1 MFTDNYTDKTMSLN
15 ELEKMIDYIPNV
27 YKNELLE
34 LIYILRAW
42 EILSL
47 HKINDEN
54 LNYYTFIESKI
65 EIKKLAEIFNELS
78 KEIKLFRIYKL
89 DVDKFE
95 DGHLDLI
102 IERLKNVLYLP
113 SINDAFFLSKFKID
127 TPLVSS
133 QVAEMGLKLLVDSR
147 FRTVPYSIPELYV
160 PFTQG
165 FAYSKFLNT
174 LIYTDSQTP
183 KYSLVAELI
192 SVCGFAD
199 IAVSAIESRDNES
212 EDIEFILSNALE
224 NPSYLDQNNKDKL
237 REFEYV
243 LSFPPYSIKQN
254 FDYKNDKY
262 NRFKF
267 HKGAVLDIAYFE
279 HILAQTK
286 YRAVVLMPVGFTY
299 RSGNEELFRKYL
311 IEKNYLEGIVQLPPN
326 LHSATSTETTFFIIN
341 KKRNQH
347 REKPTDVMFI
357 NLKDESFIKRE
368 GRQLVFKSVDEIR
381 DIYINK
387 KEIKNISALISREE
401 IIENNYSFAIDKYV
415 VTEKTKEV
423 QKELEKFELIR
434 LEDIADIRKS
444 QLFKDEETGFE
455 IFEIS
460 PSDFNK
466 AGFTVECG
474 KIKKI
479 ESQKNRLDTYKLE
492 PYDVLLSTKGTIGKV
507 AIIGKIDK
515 PMIAS
520 QAIQVIRLKE
530 DKEEKAIIL
539 YMFLKSN
546 IGQTILSSIT
556 SGTVMPQISTVE
568 VKNLGIPKLTEESEK
583 TIFLN
588 FNNEIEMYNKINH
601 LEQNIKQL
609 HNEFLGAK

>member
-1 MFTDNYTDKTMSLN
+1 MFRDKFEDKNMSLS

-34 LIYILRAW
+34 LIYVLRAW
-42 EILSL
+42 ELISMRNNI
-47 HKINDEN
+47 KDEN
-54 LNYYTFIESKI
+54 LTYYKFIGSKI
-65 EIKKLAEIFNELS
+65 KINNLAEIFNKLS
-78 KEIKLFRIYKL
+78 KEISLFKTYKL
-89 DVDKFE
+89 DADKFE

-102 IERLKNVLYLP
+102 IERLNNTLNLP

-127 TPLVSS
+127 TPIVSN
-133 QVAEMGLKLLVDSR
+133 QIAEMGLKLLIDSR
-147 FRTVPYSIPELYV
+147 TKTEYPNEGLFVPYYIRELYV
-160 PFTQG
+160 PFSQG
-165 FAYSKFLNT
+165 FAYTKFMLGQ
-174 LIYTDSQTP
+174 IYTDGQIA

-192 SVCGFAD
+192 SVFGFAG
-199 IAVSAIESRDNES
+199 
-212 EDIEFILSNALE
+212 IEFKLSNALE
-224 NPSYLDQNNKDKL
+224 NPSYLDKNNKDKL
-237 REFEYV
+237 REFEHV
-243 LSFPPYSIKQN
+243 LSFPPYSVKQN
-254 FDYKNDKY
+254 FDYRNDKY
-262 NRFKF
+262 NRFNF
-267 HKGAVLDIAYFE
+267 QKGAVLDIAYFE

-311 IEKNYLEGIVQLPPN
+311 IEKNYLEGIIQLPPN
-326 LHSATSTETTFFIIN
+326 LHSATSIETTFFIIN
-341 KKRNQH
+341 KYRN
-347 REKPTDVMFI
+347 ESSTIPNDVMFI

-401 IIENNYSFAIDKYV
+401 IAENNYSFAIDKYV

-423 QKELEKFELIR
+423 QKELEKFELIK
-434 LEDIADIRKS
+434 LEDIADVRKS
-444 QLFKDEETGFE
+444 QLFKDEEKGLE

-466 AGFTVECG
+466 AGFTLECG

-479 ESQKNRLDTYKLE
+479 ELQKNRLDTYKLE

-568 VKNLGIPKLTEESEK
+568 VKSLGIPKLTEENEK

-588 FNNEIEMYNKINH
+588 FNNEIEMYNQITI
-601 LEQNIKQL
+601 LENKVKQL
-609 HNEFLGAK
+609 HNEFLGESL

>member
-1 MFTDNYTDKTMSLN
+1 MFRNNFEDKNMSLS

-34 LIYILRAW
+34 LIYVLKAW
-42 EILSL
+42 ELIS
-47 HKINDEN
+47 KGYEIKDEN
-54 LNYYTFIESKI
+54 LKYYKFIKSKI
-65 EIKKLAEIFNELS
+65 EIEELAKIFYYLS
-78 KEIKLFRIYKL
+78 KEIKLFKTYKL
-89 DVDKFE
+89 DIDKFE
-95 DGHLDLI
+95 DRDLNLI
-102 IERLKNVLYLP
+102 IEELKHISKLP
-113 SINDAFFLSKFKID
+113 DINDAFFLSKFKIG
-127 TPLVSS
+127 TPSVSN
-133 QVAEMGLKLLVDSR
+133 QIAEMGLKLLVDSR
-147 FRTVPYSIPELYV
+147 FKTEYADENGFFSPYFIRELYV

-165 FAYSKFLNT
+165 FAYAKFMT
-174 LIYTDSQTP
+174 GQIYTDGQIA

-192 SVCGFAD
+192 SLF
-199 IAVSAIESRDNES
+199 ESS
-212 EDIEFILSNALE
+212 GIEFKLSNALE
-224 NPSYLDQNNKDKL
+224 NPSYLDNRNKDKL
-237 REFEYV
+237 RKFEHV
-243 LSFPPYSIKQN
+243 LSFPPYSVKQN
-254 FDYKNDKY
+254 FDYTKDKY
-262 NRFKF
+262 NRFIF
-267 HKGAVLDIAYFE
+267 QKGSVLDIAYFE

-286 YRAVVLMPVGFTY
+286 DRAVVLMPVGFTY
-299 RSGNEELFRKYL
+299 RTGNEELFRKYL
-311 IEKNYLEGIVQLPPN
+311 IEQNYLEGIVQLPPN
-326 LHSATSTETTFFIIN
+326 LHSATSIETTFFIIN
-341 KKRNQH
+341 KIRNQH
-347 REKPTDVMFI
+347 ALKPDDIMFI

-401 IIENNYSFAIDKYV
+401 IAENNYSFAIDKYV
-415 VTEKTKEV
+415 VNEKTKEV
-423 QKELEKFELIR
+423 QKDLEKFELIK
-434 LEDIADIRKS
+434 LEDIADVRKS
-444 QLFKDEETGFE
+444 QLFKDEEKGLE

-466 AGFTVECG
+466 AGFTLECG

-515 PMIAS
+515 PIIAS

-568 VKNLGIPKLTEESEK
+568 VKSLGIPKLTEENEK

-588 FNNEIEMYNKINH
+588 FNNEIEMYNKIHH
-601 LEQNIKQL
+601 LEQEIEKI
-609 HNEFLGAK
+609 HNNFLGVI

>member
-1 MFTDNYTDKTMSLN
+1 MFRNNNTDKTMSLS

-27 YKNELLE
+27 HKNKLLE
-34 LIYILRAW
+34 LIYVLRAW

-47 HKINDEN
+47 DEIKEES
-54 LNYYTFIESKI
+54 LNYCTFIESKI
-65 EIKKLAEIFNELS
+65 EIKKLAEIFNKLS
-78 KEIKLFRIYKL
+78 EEIKLFRIYKL

-113 SINDAFFLSKFKID
+113 NINDAFFLSKFKID
-127 TPLVSS
+127 TPLVSN
-133 QVAEMGLKLLVDSR
+133 QVAEMGLKLLVDKR
-147 FRTVPYSIPELYV
+147 FKTEYADENGFFVPYFIQELYV

-165 FAYSKFLNT
+165 FAYANFMSGQ
-174 LIYTDSQTP
+174 IYTDGQIA

-192 SVCGFAD
+192 SIYKFIG
-199 IAVSAIESRDNES
+199 
-212 EDIEFILSNALE
+212 IEFKPSNALE
-224 NPSYLDQNNKDKL
+224 NPSYLDENNKDKL
-237 REFEYV
+237 RKFKHV
-243 LSFPPYSIKQN
+243 LSFPPYSVKQN
-254 FDYKNDKY
+254 FDYTKDKY
-262 NRFKF
+262 NRFIF
-267 HKGAVLDIAYFE
+267 QKGSVLDIAYFE
-279 HILAQTK
+279 HILAQTE

-341 KKRNQH
+341 KIRNEH

-415 VTEKTKEV
+415 INEKTKEV
-423 QKELEKFELIR
+423 HKELEKFELIK

-444 QLFKDEETGFE
+444 QLFKDEERGFE

-460 PSDFNK
+460 PSDFSK
-466 AGFTVECG
+466 AGFTLECG

-515 PMIAS
+515 LMIAS

-568 VKNLGIPKLTEESEK
+568 IKSLGIPKLTEENEK
-583 TIFLN
+583 TILLN

-601 LEQNIKQL
+601 LEQEIEQI
-609 HNEFLGAK
+609 HNNFLGAI

>member
-1 MFTDNYTDKTMSLN
+1 MFKDKFEDQKMSLS
-15 ELEKMIDYIPNV
+15 ELENMIDYIPNV

-47 HKINDEN
+47 HKIKDEN
-54 LNYYTFIESKI
+54 LNYCTFIESKI
-65 EIKKLAEIFNELS
+65 EIKKLAEIFNKLS
-78 KEIKLFRIYKL
+78 EEIKLFRIYKL

-102 IERLKNVLYLP
+102 IDGLKNTLKLP
-113 SINDAFFLSKFKID
+113 SIHDAFFLSKFRID
-127 TPLVSS
+127 TPLVSN
-133 QVAEMGLKLLVDSR
+133 QIAEMGVKFLIDNTSNSEPYYLK
-147 FRTVPYSIPELYV
+147 ELYV

-199 IAVSAIESRDNES
+199 IAVSAIETRDNES

-243 LSFPPYSIKQN
+243 LSFPPYSVKQK
-254 FDYKNDKY
+254 FDYENDKY
-262 NRFKF
+262 NRFRF

-286 YRAVVLMPVGFTY
+286 CKAVVLMPVGFTY

-311 IEKNYLEGIVQLPPN
+311 IEKNYLDGIVQLPPN

-341 KKRNQH
+341 KIRNQH
-347 REKPTDVMFI
+347 VLKPDDIMFI

-368 GRQLVFKSVDEIR
+368 GRQLVFKSVDKIR

-401 IIENNYSFAIDKYV
+401 IAENNYSFAIDKYV

-434 LEDIADIRKS
+434 LEDIADVRKS
-444 QLFKDEETGFE
+444 QLFKDEEKGLE

-460 PSDFNK
+460 PSDFSK
-466 AGFTVECG
+466 AGFTLECG

-492 PYDVLLSTKGTIGKV
+492 PYDLLLSTKGTIGKV

-601 LEQNIKQL
+601 LEKEIEKI
-609 HNEFLGAK
+609 HNNFLEVI

>member
-1 MFTDNYTDKTMSLN
+1 MFRNNDTDKTMSLN

-34 LIYILRAW
+34 LIYVLRAW
-42 EILSL
+42 EFISFR
-47 HKINDEN
+47 KIKDEN
-54 LNYYTFIESKI
+54 LKYLTFIKSKI

-147 FRTVPYSIPELYV
+147 FRTVPYYIPELYV

-212 EDIEFILSNALE
+212 KDIEFILSNALE

-243 LSFPPYSIKQN
+243 LSFPPYSVKQK
-254 FDYKNDKY
+254 FDYENDKY
-262 NRFKF
+262 NRFRF

-286 YRAVVLMPVGFTY
+286 CRAVVLMPVGFTY

-341 KKRNQH
+341 KIRNQH
-347 REKPTDVMFI
+347 VLKPDDIMFI

-381 DIYINK
+381 DIYIKK
-387 KEIKNISALISREE
+387 KEIKNISALILREE

-444 QLFKDEETGFE
+444 QLFKDEEKGLE

-466 AGFTVECG
+466 AGFTLECG

-507 AIIGKIDK
+507 AIMGKIDK
-515 PMIAS
+515 TIIAS

-568 VKNLGIPKLTEESEK
+568 IKNLGIPKLTEESEK

-601 LEQNIKQL
+601 LEKEIEKI
-609 HNEFLGAK
+609 HNNFLGAI

>member
-1 MFTDNYTDKTMSLN
+1 MFRNNFEDKNMSLS

-34 LIYILRAW
+34 LIYVLKAW
-42 EILSL
+42 ELIS
-47 HKINDEN
+47 KGYEIKDEN
-54 LNYYTFIESKI
+54 LKYYKFIKSKI
-65 EIKKLAEIFNELS
+65 EIEELAKIFYYLS
-78 KEIKLFRIYKL
+78 KEIKLFKTYKL
-89 DVDKFE
+89 DIDKFE
-95 DGHLDLI
+95 DRDLNLI
-102 IERLKNVLYLP
+102 IEELKHISKLP
-113 SINDAFFLSKFKID
+113 DINDAFFLSKFKIG
-127 TPLVSS
+127 TPSVSN
-133 QVAEMGLKLLVDSR
+133 QIAEMGLKLLVDSR
-147 FRTVPYSIPELYV
+147 FKTEYADENGFFSPYFIRELYV

-165 FAYSKFLNT
+165 FAYAKFMT
-174 LIYTDSQTP
+174 GQIYTDGQIA

-192 SVCGFAD
+192 SLF
-199 IAVSAIESRDNES
+199 ESS
-212 EDIEFILSNALE
+212 GIEFKLSNALE
-224 NPSYLDQNNKDKL
+224 NPSYLDNRNKDKL
-237 REFEYV
+237 RKFEHV
-243 LSFPPYSIKQN
+243 LSFPPYSVKQN
-254 FDYKNDKY
+254 FDYTKDKY
-262 NRFKF
+262 NRFIF
-267 HKGAVLDIAYFE
+267 QKGSVLDIAYFE

-286 YRAVVLMPVGFTY
+286 DRAVVLMPVGFTY
-299 RSGNEELFRKYL
+299 RTGNEELFRKYL
-311 IEKNYLEGIVQLPPN
+311 IEQNYLEGIVQLPPN

-341 KKRNQH
+341 KIRNQH
-347 REKPTDVMFI
+347 ALKPDDIMFI

-401 IIENNYSFAIDKYV
+401 IAENNYSFAIDKYV
-415 VTEKTKEV
+415 VNEKTKEV
-423 QKELEKFELIR
+423 QKDLEKFELIK
-434 LEDIADIRKS
+434 LEDIADVRKS
-444 QLFKDEETGFE
+444 QLFKDEEKGLE

-466 AGFTVECG
+466 AGFTLECG

-515 PMIAS
+515 PIIAS

-568 VKNLGIPKLTEESEK
+568 VKSLGIPKLTEENEK

-588 FNNEIEMYNKINH
+588 FNNEIEMYNKIHH
-601 LEQNIKQL
+601 LEQEIEKI
-609 HNEFLGAK
+609 HNNFLGVI

>member
-1 MFTDNYTDKTMSLN
+1 MFRNNNTDKTMSLS

-34 LIYILRAW
+34 LIYVLRAW
-42 EILSL
+42 EKLSL
-47 HKINDEN
+47 RQIEDEN
-54 LNYYTFIESKI
+54 LNYCTFIESKI
-65 EIKKLAEIFNELS
+65 EIKKLAEIFNKLS
-78 KEIKLFRIYKL
+78 EEIKLFRIYKL

-113 SINDAFFLSKFKID
+113 NINDAFFLSKFKID
-127 TPLVSS
+127 TPLVSN
-133 QVAEMGLKLLVDSR
+133 QVAEMGLKLLVDKR
-147 FRTVPYSIPELYV
+147 FKTEYADENGFFLPYSIRELYV

-165 FAYSKFLNT
+165 FAYANFMSGQ
-174 LIYTDSQTP
+174 IYTDGQIA
-183 KYSLVAELI
+183 KYSLVAELK
-192 SVCGFAD
+192 SVFGYA
-199 IAVSAIESRDNES
+199 R
-212 EDIEFILSNALE
+212 IEFKLSNALE

-237 REFEYV
+237 RKFEHV
-243 LSFPPYSIKQN
+243 LSFPPYSVKQN
-254 FDYKNDKY
+254 FDYTKDKY
-262 NRFKF
+262 NRFIF
-267 HKGAVLDIAYFE
+267 QKGSVLDIAYFE
-279 HILAQTK
+279 HILAQTE

-299 RSGNEELFRKYL
+299 RTGNEELFRKYL

-326 LHSATSTETTFFIIN
+326 LHSATSIETTFFIIN
-341 KKRNQH
+341 KYRN
-347 REKPTDVMFI
+347 ESSTIPNDVMFI

-368 GRQLVFKSVDEIR
+368 GRQLVFKSVNEIR

-401 IIENNYSFAIDKYV
+401 IVENNYSFAIDKYV
-415 VTEKTKEV
+415 INEKTKEV

-444 QLFKDEETGFE
+444 QLFKDEEKGLE

-466 AGFTVECG
+466 AGFTLECG

-583 TIFLN
+583 TILLN

-601 LEQNIKQL
+601 LEQEIEKI
-609 HNEFLGAK
+609 HNNVLGAI

>member
-1 MFTDNYTDKTMSLN
+1 MFKNNDTDKTMSLN

-34 LIYILRAW
+34 LIYVLRAW
-42 EILSL
+42 EFISFR
-47 HKINDEN
+47 KIKDEN
-54 LNYYTFIESKI
+54 LKYLTFIKSKI
-65 EIKKLAEIFNELS
+65 EIKKLAEIFNKLS
-78 KEIKLFRIYKL
+78 EKIKLFRIYKL

-102 IERLKNVLYLP
+102 IDRLKHTLNLP
-113 SINDAFFLSKFKID
+113 SVHDAFFLSKFKID

-341 KKRNQH
+341 KIRNQH
-347 REKPTDVMFI
+347 ALKPDDIMFI

-601 LEQNIKQL
+601 LEKEIEKI
-609 HNEFLGAK
+609 HNNFLEVI

>member
-1 MFTDNYTDKTMSLN
+1 MFRDKFEDKNMSLS

-34 LIYILRAW
+34 LIYVLKAW
-42 EILSL
+42 ELIS
-47 HKINDEN
+47 KGYEIKDEN
-54 LNYYTFIESKI
+54 LKYYKFIKSKI
-65 EIKKLAEIFNELS
+65 EIEELAKIFYYLS
-78 KEIKLFRIYKL
+78 KEIKLFKTYKL
-89 DVDKFE
+89 DIDKFE
-95 DGHLDLI
+95 DRDLNLI
-102 IERLKNVLYLP
+102 IEELKHISKLP
-113 SINDAFFLSKFKID
+113 DINDAFFLSKFKIG
-127 TPLVSS
+127 TPSVSN
-133 QVAEMGLKLLVDSR
+133 QIAEMGLKLLVDSR
-147 FRTVPYSIPELYV
+147 FKTEYADENGFFSFYFIRELYV

-165 FAYSKFLNT
+165 FAYAKFMT
-174 LIYTDSQTP
+174 GQIYTDGQIA

-192 SVCGFAD
+192 SLF
-199 IAVSAIESRDNES
+199 ESS
-212 EDIEFILSNALE
+212 GIEFKLSNALE
-224 NPSYLDQNNKDKL
+224 NPSYLDNRNKDKL
-237 REFEYV
+237 RKFEHV
-243 LSFPPYSIKQN
+243 LSFPPYSVKQN
-254 FDYKNDKY
+254 FDYTKDKY
-262 NRFKF
+262 NRFIF
-267 HKGAVLDIAYFE
+267 QKGSVLDIAYFE

-286 YRAVVLMPVGFTY
+286 DRAVVLMPVGFTY
-299 RSGNEELFRKYL
+299 RTGNEELFRKYL
-311 IEKNYLEGIVQLPPN
+311 IEQNYLEGIVQLPPN
-326 LHSATSTETTFFIIN
+326 LHSATSIETTFFIIS
-341 KKRNQH
+341 KIRNQH
-347 REKPTDVMFI
+347 ALKPDDIMFI

-401 IIENNYSFAIDKYV
+401 IAENNYSFAIDKYV
-415 VTEKTKEV
+415 VNEKTKEV
-423 QKELEKFELIR
+423 QKELEKFELIK
-434 LEDIADIRKS
+434 LEDIADVRKS
-444 QLFKDEETGFE
+444 QLFKDEEKGLE

-466 AGFTVECG
+466 AGFTLECG

-479 ESQKNRLDTYKLE
+479 ELQKNRLDTYKLE

-515 PMIAS
+515 PIIAS

-568 VKNLGIPKLTEESEK
+568 VKSLGIPKLTEENEK

-588 FNNEIEMYNKINH
+588 FNNEIEMYNKIHH
-601 LEQNIKQL
+601 LEQEIEKI
-609 HNEFLGAK
+609 HNNFLGVI

>member
-1 MFTDNYTDKTMSLN
+1 MFTDNHTHKTMSLN
-15 ELEKMIDYIPNV
+15 ELERMIDYIPNV

-34 LIYILRAW
+34 LIYVLRAW

-47 HKINDEN
+47 HEIQDEN

-65 EIKKLAEIFNELS
+65 EIKKLAEIFNKLS
-78 KEIKLFRIYKL
+78 EEIKLFRIYKL

-95 DGHLDLI
+95 DGDLDLI
-102 IERLKNVLYLP
+102 IDGLKNTLKLP
-113 SINDAFFLSKFKID
+113 SIHDAFFLSKFRID
-127 TPLVSS
+127 TPLVSN
-133 QVAEMGLKLLVDSR
+133 QIAEMGVKFLIDNTSNSEPYYLK
-147 FRTVPYSIPELYV
+147 ELYV

-199 IAVSAIESRDNES
+199 IAVSAIETRDNES
-212 EDIEFILSNALE
+212 ENIEFILSNALE

-243 LSFPPYSIKQN
+243 LSFPPYSVKQN
-254 FDYKNDKY
+254 FDYKNDRF

-267 HKGAVLDIAYFE
+267 QKGAVLDIAYFE

-286 YRAVVLMPVGFTY
+286 RRAVVLMPVGFTY

-341 KKRNQH
+341 KIRNQH
-347 REKPTDVMFI
+347 VLKPDDIMFI

-381 DIYINK
+381 DIYIKK

-415 VTEKTKEV
+415 VNEKTKEV
-423 QKELEKFELIR
+423 QKDLEKFELIK

-444 QLFKDEETGFE
+444 QLFKDEEKGLE

-466 AGFTVECG
+466 AGFTLECG

-507 AIIGKIDK
+507 AIMGKIDK
-515 PMIAS
+515 TIIAS

-556 SGTVMPQISTVE
+556 SGTVMPQISTIE
-568 VKNLGIPKLTEESEK
+568 IKSLGIPKLTEESEK

-588 FNNEIEMYNKINH
+588 FDNEIEMYNKINH
-601 LEQNIKQL
+601 LEKEIEKI
-609 HNEFLGAK
+609 HNNFLEVI

>member
-34 LIYILRAW
+34 LIYVLKAW
-42 EILSL
+42 ELIS
-47 HKINDEN
+47 KGYEIKDEN
-54 LNYYTFIESKI
+54 LKYYKFIKSKI
-65 EIKKLAEIFNELS
+65 EIEELAKIFYYLS
-78 KEIKLFRIYKL
+78 KEIKLFKTYKL
-89 DVDKFE
+89 DIDKFE
-95 DGHLDLI
+95 DRDLNLI
-102 IERLKNVLYLP
+102 IEELKHIPKLP
-113 SINDAFFLSKFKID
+113 DINDAFFLSKFKID
-127 TPLVSS
+127 NLIVSN
-133 QVAEMGLKLLVDSR
+133 QIAEMGLKLLVVDKKSKIEYDDER
-147 FRTVPYSIPELYV
+147 PFVPYYIRELYV

-165 FAYSKFLNT
+165 FAYAKFMSGQ
-174 LIYTDSQTP
+174 IYADGQIA
-183 KYSLVAELI
+183 KYLLVAELI
-192 SVCGFAD
+192 SVFGFAG
-199 IAVSAIESRDNES
+199 
-212 EDIEFILSNALE
+212 IEFKLSNALE
-224 NPSYLDQNNKDKL
+224 NPNYLDNSNKDKL
-237 REFEYV
+237 RKFEHV
-243 LSFPPYSIKQN
+243 LSFPPYSVKQN
-254 FDYKNDKY
+254 FDYTNDKY
-262 NRFKF
+262 NRFIF
-267 HKGAVLDIAYFE
+267 QKGSVLDIAYFE

-286 YRAVVLMPVGFTY
+286 CKAVVLMPVGFTY

-311 IEKNYLEGIVQLPPN
+311 IEKNYLDGIVQLPPN
-326 LHSATSTETTFFIIN
+326 LHSATSIETTFFIIN
-341 KKRNQH
+341 KYRN
-347 REKPTDVMFI
+347 ESSTIPNDVMFI

-368 GRQLVFKSVDEIR
+368 GRQLVFKSVDKIR

-387 KEIKNISALISREE
+387 EEIKNISALISREE
-401 IIENNYSFAIDKYV
+401 IAENNYSFAIDKYV

-423 QKELEKFELIR
+423 QKELEKFELIK
-434 LEDIADIRKS
+434 LEDIADVRKS
-444 QLFKDEETGFE
+444 QLFKDEERGFE

-460 PSDFNK
+460 PSDFSK
-466 AGFTVECG
+466 AGFTLECG

-479 ESQKNRLDTYKLE
+479 ESQKNRLDTYKLQ
-492 PYDVLLSTKGTIGKV
+492 PYDLLLSTKGTIGKV

-583 TIFLN
+583 LIFLN
-588 FNNEIEMYNKINH
+588 FNNEIELYNKINH
-601 LEQNIKQL
+601 LEKEIEKI
-609 HNEFLGAK
+609 HNNFLEVI

>member
-1 MFTDNYTDKTMSLN
+1 MFRNNYNDKKMSLN

-34 LIYILRAW
+34 LIYVLRAW

-47 HKINDEN
+47 HKIKDNK
-54 LNYYTFIESKI
+54 LNYCTFIESKI
-65 EIKKLAEIFNELS
+65 EIKKLAEIFNKLS
-78 KEIKLFRIYKL
+78 EEIKLFRIYKL

-102 IERLKNVLYLP
+102 IDRLKHTLNLP
-113 SINDAFFLSKFKID
+113 SVHDAFFLSKFRID
-127 TPLVSS
+127 TPLVSN
-133 QVAEMGLKLLVDSR
+133 QVAEMGLKLLIGNTSNSE
-147 FRTVPYSIPELYV
+147 PYYLKELYV

-192 SVCGFAD
+192 SVCGFVD

-212 EDIEFILSNALE
+212 KDIEFILSNALE

-243 LSFPPYSIKQN
+243 LSFPPYSVKQK
-254 FDYKNDKY
+254 FDYENDKY
-262 NRFKF
+262 NRFRF

-341 KKRNQH
+341 KYRN
-347 REKPTDVMFI
+347 ESSTIPNDVMFI

-387 KEIKNISALISREE
+387 QEIKNISALISREE

-415 VTEKTKEV
+415 INEKTKEV
-423 QKELEKFELIR
+423 HKELEKFELIK

-444 QLFKDEETGFE
+444 QLFKDEERGFE

-460 PSDFNK
+460 PSDFSK
-466 AGFTVECG
+466 AGFTLESG

-568 VKNLGIPKLTEESEK
+568 IKSLGIPKLTGENEK
-583 TIFLN
+583 TILLN

-601 LEQNIKQL
+601 LEQEIEKI
-609 HNEFLGAK
+609 HNNFLGAI

>member
-1 MFTDNYTDKTMSLN
+1 MFRNNFEDKNMSLS

-34 LIYILRAW
+34 LIYVLKAW
-42 EILSL
+42 ELIS
-47 HKINDEN
+47 KGYEIKDEN
-54 LNYYTFIESKI
+54 LKYYKFIKSKI
-65 EIKKLAEIFNELS
+65 EIEELAKIFYYLS
-78 KEIKLFRIYKL
+78 KEIKLFKTYKL
-89 DVDKFE
+89 DIDKFE
-95 DGHLDLI
+95 DRDLNLI
-102 IERLKNVLYLP
+102 IEELKHISKLP
-113 SINDAFFLSKFKID
+113 DINDAFFLSKFKIG
-127 TPLVSS
+127 TPSVSN
-133 QVAEMGLKLLVDSR
+133 QIAEMGLKLLVDSR
-147 FRTVPYSIPELYV
+147 FKTEYADENGFFSPYFIRELYV

-165 FAYSKFLNT
+165 FAYAKFMT
-174 LIYTDSQTP
+174 GQIYTDGQIA

-192 SVCGFAD
+192 SLF
-199 IAVSAIESRDNES
+199 ESS
-212 EDIEFILSNALE
+212 GIEFKLSNALE
-224 NPSYLDQNNKDKL
+224 NPSYLDNRNKDKL
-237 REFEYV
+237 RKFEHV
-243 LSFPPYSIKQN
+243 LSFPPYSVKQN
-254 FDYKNDKY
+254 FDYTKDKY
-262 NRFKF
+262 NRFIF
-267 HKGAVLDIAYFE
+267 QKGSVLDIAYFE

-286 YRAVVLMPVGFTY
+286 DRAVVLMPVGFTY
-299 RSGNEELFRKYL
+299 RTGNEELFRKYL
-311 IEKNYLEGIVQLPPN
+311 IEQNYLEGIVQLPPN
-326 LHSATSTETTFFIIN
+326 LHSATSIETTFFIIN
-341 KKRNQH
+341 KIRNQH
-347 REKPTDVMFI
+347 ALKPDDIMFI

-401 IIENNYSFAIDKYV
+401 IAENNYSFAIDKYV
-415 VTEKTKEV
+415 VNEKTKEV
-423 QKELEKFELIR
+423 QKDLEKFELIK
-434 LEDIADIRKS
+434 LEDIADVRKS
-444 QLFKDEETGFE
+444 QLFKDEEKGLE

-466 AGFTVECG
+466 AGFTLECG

-515 PMIAS
+515 PLIAS

-568 VKNLGIPKLTEESEK
+568 VKSLGIPKLTEENEK

-588 FNNEIEMYNKINH
+588 FNNEIEMYNQITI
-601 LEQNIKQL
+601 LENKVKQL
-609 HNEFLGAK
+609 HNEFLGVI

>member
-1 MFTDNYTDKTMSLN
+1 MFRNNDTDKTMSLN

-34 LIYILRAW
+34 LIYVLRAW
-42 EILSL
+42 EFISFR
-47 HKINDEN
+47 KIKDEN
-54 LNYYTFIESKI
+54 LKYLTFIKSKI

-102 IERLKNVLYLP
+102 IDRLKNTLNLP
-113 SINDAFFLSKFKID
+113 SIHDAFFLSKFRID
-127 TPLVSS
+127 IPLVSS
-133 QVAEMGLKLLVDSR
+133 QVAEMGLKLLIGNTSNSE
-147 FRTVPYSIPELYV
+147 PYYLKELYV

-212 EDIEFILSNALE
+212 KDIEFILSNALE

-243 LSFPPYSIKQN
+243 LSFPPYSVKQK
-254 FDYKNDKY
+254 FDYENDKY
-262 NRFKF
+262 NRFRF

-311 IEKNYLEGIVQLPPN
+311 IEKNYLEGIVQLPPS
-326 LHSATSTETTFFIIN
+326 LHSATSIETTFFVIN
-341 KKRNQH
+341 KIRNEH

-381 DIYINK
+381 DIYISQ
-387 KEIKNISALISREE
+387 KEIKNISALISRDE

-415 VTEKTKEV
+415 ITEKTKEV
-423 QKELEKFELIR
+423 QKDLEKFELVK
-434 LEDIADIRKS
+434 LEDLADVRKS
-444 QLFKDEETGFE
+444 QLFKDEEKGTE
-455 IFEIS
+455 IYELS
-460 PSDFNK
+460 PSDFSK
-466 AGFTVECG
+466 AGFTLECG
-474 KIKKI
+474 KVKKI

-507 AIIGKIDK
+507 AIMGKIDK
-515 PMIAS
+515 TIIAS

-588 FNNEIEMYNKINH
+588 FDNEIEMYNKINH
-601 LEQNIKQL
+601 LEKEIEKI
-609 HNEFLGAK
+609 HNNFLEVI

>member
-1 MFTDNYTDKTMSLN
+1 MFRNNDTDKTMSLN

-34 LIYILRAW
+34 LIYVLRAW
-42 EILSL
+42 EFISFR
-47 HKINDEN
+47 KIKDEN
-54 LNYYTFIESKI
+54 LKYLTFIKSKI

-102 IERLKNVLYLP
+102 IDRLKNTLNLP
-113 SINDAFFLSKFKID
+113 SIHDAFFLSKFRID
-127 TPLVSS
+127 IPLVSS
-133 QVAEMGLKLLVDSR
+133 QVAEMGLKLLIGNTSNSE
-147 FRTVPYSIPELYV
+147 PYYLKELYV

-212 EDIEFILSNALE
+212 KDIEFILSNALE

-243 LSFPPYSIKQN
+243 LSFPPYSVKQK
-254 FDYKNDKY
+254 FDYENDKY
-262 NRFKF
+262 NRFRF

-279 HILAQTK
+279 HILAQTAYK
-286 YRAVVLMPVGFTY
+286 AVVLMPVGFTY

-326 LHSATSTETTFFIIN
+326 LHSATSTETTFFVIN
-341 KKRNQH
+341 KIRNEH

-381 DIYINK
+381 DIYISQ
-387 KEIKNISALISREE
+387 KEIKNISALISRDE

-415 VTEKTKEV
+415 ITEKTKEV

-444 QLFKDEETGFE
+444 QLFKDEEKGTE
-455 IFEIS
+455 IYELS
-460 PSDFNK
+460 PSDFSK
-466 AGFTVECG
+466 AGFTLECG
-474 KIKKI
+474 KVKKI
-479 ESQKNRLDTYKLE
+479 ESQLNRLNTYKLE

-507 AIIGKIDK
+507 AIIGEIEK

-520 QAIQVIRLKE
+520 QAIQVIRFKE
-530 DKEEKAIIL
+530 VKKDKAISL

-546 IGQTILSSIT
+546 IGQTILSSLT
-556 SGTVMPQISTVE
+556 SGTAMPQISTVE
-568 VKNLGIPKLTEESEK
+568 IKNLGIPKLTNDDEK
-583 TIFLN
+583 RLFLN
-588 FNNEIEMYNKINH
+588 FNNEIEMYNKITY
-601 LEQNIKQL
+601 LEQEIEKI
-609 HNEFLGAK
+609 HNNFLEVI

>member
-1 MFTDNYTDKTMSLN
+1 MFRNNFEDKNMSLS

-34 LIYILRAW
+34 LIYVLKAW
-42 EILSL
+42 ELIS
-47 HKINDEN
+47 KGYEIKDEN
-54 LNYYTFIESKI
+54 LKYYKFIKSKI
-65 EIKKLAEIFNELS
+65 EIEELAKIFYYLS
-78 KEIKLFRIYKL
+78 KEIKLFKTYKL
-89 DVDKFE
+89 DIDKFE
-95 DGHLDLI
+95 DRDLNLI
-102 IERLKNVLYLP
+102 IEELKHISKLP
-113 SINDAFFLSKFKID
+113 DINDAFFLSKFKIG
-127 TPLVSS
+127 TPSVSN
-133 QVAEMGLKLLVDSR
+133 QIAEMGLKLLVDSR
-147 FRTVPYSIPELYV
+147 FKTEYADENGFFSPYFIRELYV

-165 FAYSKFLNT
+165 FAYAKFMT
-174 LIYTDSQTP
+174 GQIYTDGQIA

-192 SVCGFAD
+192 SLF
-199 IAVSAIESRDNES
+199 ESS
-212 EDIEFILSNALE
+212 GIEFKLSNALE
-224 NPSYLDQNNKDKL
+224 NPSYLDNRNKDKL
-237 REFEYV
+237 RKFEHV
-243 LSFPPYSIKQN
+243 LSFPPYSVKQN
-254 FDYKNDKY
+254 FDYTKDKY
-262 NRFKF
+262 NRFIF
-267 HKGAVLDIAYFE
+267 QKGSVLDIAYFE

-286 YRAVVLMPVGFTY
+286 DRAVVLMPVGFTY
-299 RSGNEELFRKYL
+299 RTGNEELFRKYL
-311 IEKNYLEGIVQLPPN
+311 IEQNYLEGIVQLPPN
-326 LHSATSTETTFFIIN
+326 LHSATSIETTFFIIN
-341 KKRNQH
+341 KIRNQH
-347 REKPTDVMFI
+347 ALKPDDIMFI

-401 IIENNYSFAIDKYV
+401 IAENNYSFAIDKYV
-415 VTEKTKEV
+415 VNEKTKEV
-423 QKELEKFELIR
+423 QKDLEKFELIK
-434 LEDIADIRKS
+434 LEDIADVRKS
-444 QLFKDEETGFE
+444 QLFKDEEKGLE

-466 AGFTVECG
+466 AGFTLECG

-515 PMIAS
+515 PIIAS

-546 IGQTILSSIT
+546 IGQTILTSIT

-568 VKNLGIPKLTEESEK
+568 IKSLGIPKLTEESEK
-583 TIFLN
+583 IIFLN
-588 FNNEIEMYNKINH
+588 FNNEIEMYNKIHH
-601 LEQNIKQL
+601 LEQEIEKI
-609 HNEFLGAK
+609 HNNFLGVI

>member
-1 MFTDNYTDKTMSLN
+1 MFRNNDTDKTMSLN

-34 LIYILRAW
+34 LIYVLRAW
-42 EILSL
+42 EFISFR
-47 HKINDEN
+47 KIKDEN
-54 LNYYTFIESKI
+54 LKYLTFIESKI
-65 EIKKLAEIFNELS
+65 EIKKLAEIFNKLS
-78 KEIKLFRIYKL
+78 EEIKLFRIYKL

-102 IERLKNVLYLP
+102 IDRLKNTLKLP
-113 SINDAFFLSKFKID
+113 SIHDAFFLSKFKID
-127 TPLVSS
+127 TPLVSN
-133 QVAEMGLKLLVDSR
+133 QVAEMGLKLLVDKR
-147 FRTVPYSIPELYV
+147 FKTEYDGERYSIRELYV

-165 FAYSKFLNT
+165 FAYAKFMSGQ
-174 LIYTDSQTP
+174 IYTDGQMA
-183 KYSLVAELI
+183 KYSLVAELK
-192 SVCGFAD
+192 SVFGFAG
-199 IAVSAIESRDNES
+199 
-212 EDIEFILSNALE
+212 IEFKLSNALE
-224 NPSYLDQNNKDKL
+224 NPSYLDENNKDKL
-237 REFEYV
+237 RKFEQV
-243 LSFPPYSIKQN
+243 LSFPPYSVKQN
-254 FDYKNDKY
+254 FDYTKDKY
-262 NRFKF
+262 NRFIF
-267 HKGAVLDIAYFE
+267 QKGSVLDIAYFE
-279 HILAQTK
+279 HILAQTE

-326 LHSATSTETTFFIIN
+326 LHSATSIETTFFIIN
-341 KKRNQH
+341 KYRN
-347 REKPTDVMFI
+347 ESSTIPNDVMFI

-368 GRQLVFKSVDEIR
+368 GRQLVFKSVNEIR

-444 QLFKDEETGFE
+444 QLFKDEEKGLE

-466 AGFTVECG
+466 AGFTLECG

-568 VKNLGIPKLTEESEK
+568 VKNLGIPKLTEENEK
-583 TIFLN
+583 IIFLN
-588 FNNEIEMYNKINH
+588 FNSELEMYKKITN

>member
-47 HKINDEN
+47 HKIKDEN

-65 EIKKLAEIFNELS
+65 EIKKLAEIFNKLS
-78 KEIKLFRIYKL
+78 EEIKLFRIYKL

-102 IERLKNVLYLP
+102 IDRLKNTLKLP
-113 SINDAFFLSKFKID
+113 TIHDAFFLSKFRID
-127 TPLVSS
+127 IPLVSS
-133 QVAEMGLKLLVDSR
+133 QVAEMGLKLLIDSR
-147 FRTVPYSIPELYV
+147 FRTVPYYIPELYV

-192 SVCGFAD
+192 SICGFAD

-224 NPSYLDQNNKDKL
+224 NPSYLDQNNKNKL

-243 LSFPPYSIKQN
+243 LSFPPYSVKQN
-254 FDYKNDKY
+254 FDYKNDKF

-267 HKGAVLDIAYFE
+267 QKGSVLDIAYFE

-326 LHSATSTETTFFIIN
+326 LHSATSIETTFFIIN
-341 KKRNQH
+341 KIRNQH
-347 REKPTDVMFI
+347 ALKPNDIMFI

-401 IIENNYSFAIDKYV
+401 IVANNYSFAIDKYV

-444 QLFKDEETGFE
+444 QLFKDEEKGLE

-460 PSDFNK
+460 PSDFSK
-466 AGFTVECG
+466 AGFTLECG

-515 PMIAS
+515 PIIAS

-588 FNNEIEMYNKINH
+588 FDNEIEMYNKINH
-601 LEQNIKQL
+601 LEKEIEKI
-609 HNEFLGAK
+609 HNNFLEVI

>member
-1 MFTDNYTDKTMSLN
+1 MFRNNNTDKTMSLN

-34 LIYILRAW
+34 LIYVLRAW
-42 EILSL
+42 ELLSL
-47 HKINDEN
+47 DEIKEES
-54 LNYYTFIESKI
+54 LNYCTFIESKI
-65 EIKKLAEIFNELS
+65 EIKKLAEIFNKLS
-78 KEIKLFRIYKL
+78 EEIKLFRIYKL

-102 IERLKNVLYLP
+102 IDRLKNVLYLP
-113 SINDAFFLSKFKID
+113 SINNAFFLSKFKID
-127 TPLVSS
+127 TPLVSN
-133 QVAEMGLKLLVDSR
+133 QVAEMGLKLLVDKR
-147 FRTVPYSIPELYV
+147 FKTEYADEDGFFLLYSIRELYV

-165 FAYSKFLNT
+165 FAYANFMSGQ
-174 LIYTDSQTP
+174 IYTDGQIA

-192 SVCGFAD
+192 SVLEFA
-199 IAVSAIESRDNES
+199 RR
-212 EDIEFILSNALE
+212 IEFKLSNALE
-224 NPSYLDQNNKDKL
+224 NPSYLDENNKDKL
-237 REFEYV
+237 RKFEHV
-243 LSFPPYSIKQN
+243 LSFPPYSVKQN
-254 FDYKNDKY
+254 FDYTKDKY
-262 NRFKF
+262 NRFIF
-267 HKGAVLDIAYFE
+267 QKGSVLDIAYFE
-279 HILAQTK
+279 HILAQTE

-341 KKRNQH
+341 KIRNQH

-368 GRQLVFKSVDEIR
+368 GRQLVFKSVNEIR

-387 KEIKNISALISREE
+387 KEIKNISALISIEE
-401 IIENNYSFAIDKYV
+401 IVENNYSFAIDKYV
-415 VTEKTKEV
+415 VNEKTKEV
-423 QKELEKFELIR
+423 QKELEKFELIK

-444 QLFKDEETGFE
+444 QLFKDEEKGLE

-460 PSDFNK
+460 PSDFSK
-466 AGFTVECG
+466 AGFTLECG

-568 VKNLGIPKLTEESEK
+568 VKSLGIPKLTEENEK
-583 TIFLN
+583 TILLN
-588 FNNEIEMYNKINH
+588 FNSELEMYKKITNLEQEIEQI
-601 LEQNIKQL
+601 
-609 HNEFLGAK
+609 HNNFLGAI